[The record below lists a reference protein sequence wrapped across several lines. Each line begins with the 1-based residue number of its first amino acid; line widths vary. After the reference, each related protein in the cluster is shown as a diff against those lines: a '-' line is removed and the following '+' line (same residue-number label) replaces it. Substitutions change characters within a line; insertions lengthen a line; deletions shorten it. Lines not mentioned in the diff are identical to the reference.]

1 MDNDFGNGFNIVDI
15 SAIILEDLNPDK
27 VLFNNIG
34 EYEKVLLLGYGKE
47 NQVLIASSF
56 ADSDGW
62 LALLE
67 KAKYIILSETLE
79 NG

>member
-1 MDNDFGNGFNIVDI
+1 LSDSESNGFQLVHLDFDTKV
-15 SAIILEDLNPDK
+15 DLNPDK

-34 EYEKVLLLGYGKE
+34 EYERVLILGYNKE
-47 NQVLIASSF
+47 NEVLVAASF
-56 ADSDGW
+56 ANSDEW

-67 KAKYIILSETLE
+67 KAKYIILSETLT

>member
-1 MDNDFGNGFNIVDI
+1 MNNNYGNGFNVVDLEVLT
-15 SAIILEDLNPDK
+15 LEDLNPDK

-34 EYEKVLLLGYGKE
+34 EYEKVLLVGYGKE

-67 KAKYIILSETLE
+67 KVKYIILSETLE